1 MEPSVWFPQNIWKTF
16 PYKKLNLFKKSSI
29 ATLPPDIKHS
39 THIKN
44 VDKPKQQYWYNFN
57 KSLRK
62 PPPMQR
68 AWDRTL
74 RIIIYHHINTIV

>member
-1 MEPSVWFPQNIWKTF
+1 MEPSVWFPQNIWKNF

-57 KSLRK
+57 KSLGSPHQCK
-62 PPPMQR
+62 GLGIEHLESLY
-68 AWDRTL
+68 T
-74 RIIIYHHINTIV
+74 TI